1 MTAAVEELLHVD
13 PGALV
18 IGPNV
23 RTDTHPDARE
33 FAGSIKARGVVEVI
47 TAYRA
52 DDGGLVVLRG
62 QRRAVVAAQVGTP
75 TGTVA
80 VRVVPAPPEVDRI
93 TDQMSEN
100 LHRAVMHEREVRDG
114 IEQLALCGVSAA
126 QIAKRTALKRGTV
139 DAALTVVGSQATKAR
154 MDDDGLTLDQA
165 AIFAEFEGD
174 DQATE
179 KLTRAVSWNRPLAH
193 VAQQLR
199 DAAAEAAALAAEAER
214 LRAEG
219 LPALDPTDLPA
230 DWRSLRLDRLVSRD
244 GEPIPEQEWPS
255 IPGAAVVVAPEWR
268 YPNHQAAEDS
278 EDEDLTAGDDDP
290 ITVFIPV
297 WICTDPD
304 AAGLRDRYTNGQP
317 VSGPGGTNTMDD
329 DETVREAKRVER
341 RRVIANNAA
350 WRSAEAVR
358 REWLAGF
365 VTRKTPPAG
374 AEALVCAA
382 LVSGDHIFTRAM
394 QDGHRLLCTLLG
406 KPTEQTEPYYTTQA
420 IRAQLADQ
428 PTTPK
433 AATMLALACVV
444 TAWEESTN
452 LHTWRHPGPWDAR
465 IMTTLTG
472 WGYAPSDVETLL
484 ITDTGPRGDGPADP
498 AS

>member
-1 MTAAVEELLHVD
+1 MTAATEELLHVN

-23 RTDTHPDARE
+23 RTNTHPDAHE
-33 FAGSIKARGVVEVI
+33 FAASIKARGVVEVI

-75 TGTVA
+75 TGTVP

-100 LHRAVMHEREVRDG
+100 LHRAVMQEREVRDG

-126 QIAKRTALKRGTV
+126 QIAKRTALKRATV

-154 MDDDGLTLDQA
+154 MDDNGLTLDQA

-179 KLTRAVSWNRPLAH
+179 KLSRALSWNRPLAH

-199 DAAAEAAALAAEAER
+199 DAAAEATALAAEAER

-219 LPALDPTDLPA
+219 FPALDPTDLPA
-230 DWRSLRLDRLVSRD
+230 DWRSLRLDRLVSRE
-244 GEPIPEQEWPS
+244 GEPIPERDWPS

-278 EDEDLTAGDDDP
+278 EDEDFTAGDDDP
-290 ITVFIPV
+290 TAVFIPV

-304 AAGLRDRYTNGQP
+304 TAGLRDRYTNGQP
-317 VSGPGGTNTMDD
+317 VSGSGAPNNMDD
-329 DETVREAKRVER
+329 DEAAREAKRVER

-350 WRSAEAVR
+350 WRSAGTVR

-394 QDGHRLLCTLLG
+394 QDGQRLLCTLLG
-406 KPTEQTEPYYTTQA
+406 KPAELG
-420 IRAQLADQ
+420 LADRRDLAREHQ
-428 PTTPK
+428 RTPHRR
-433 AATMLALACVV
+433 ARQHLQLTEVALP
-444 TAWEESTN
+444 
-452 LHTWRHPGPWDAR
+452 L
-465 IMTTLTG
+465 
-472 WGYAPSDVETLL
+472 
-484 ITDTGPRGDGPADP
+484 PR
-498 AS
+498 